1 MKRPV
6 PPSRRIAFSHVGDES
21 VVMAVPSKVAM
32 ALVENL
38 LARARWPVWLSAV
51 GLFLAGLG
59 AMAQWFSR

>member
-1 MKRPV
+1 MGTVDFDEAGGGRVLVSVPV
-6 PPSRRIAFSHVGDES
+6 E
-21 VVMAVPSKVAM
+21 VAM

>member
-1 MKRPV
+1 METVDFDRAPGRNV
-6 PPSRRIAFSHVGDES
+6 LLSLPGE
-21 VVMAVPSKVAM
+21 VAM

-38 LARARWPVWLSAV
+38 LARARWPVWLSAI